1 MNEKKINSIL
11 FDLDHAIATINDPN
25 FDMAATARTISDACE
40 FMVITM
46 NNNESKISEL
56 QAELKDAYETI
67 NALIESNDILQ
78 VDLQIILGFLK
89 QNNIDLSYVVK
100 KTDIVKPTKKK
111 KKKSE

>member
-1 MNEKKINSIL
+1 
-11 FDLDHAIATINDPN
+11 
-25 FDMAATARTISDACE
+25 
-40 FMVITM
+40 M

-56 QAELKDAYETI
+56 QAELRDAYETI